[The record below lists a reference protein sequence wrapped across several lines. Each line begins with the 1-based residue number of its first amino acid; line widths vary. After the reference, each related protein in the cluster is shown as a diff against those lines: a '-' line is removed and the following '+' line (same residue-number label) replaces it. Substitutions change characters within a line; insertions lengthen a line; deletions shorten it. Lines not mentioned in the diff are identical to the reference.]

1 MENAVIM
8 AAGMS
13 SRFAPISY
21 ERPKGTLKVRGEVLV
36 ERQLRQLQE
45 AGITDVTIVVGYK
58 KEYFFQLAER
68 CGARLVVNRE
78 YASRN
83 NNGSLWLVR
92 EQLGNTYVCSSDD
105 YFTVNPFE
113 SHVYKAYYSAQV
125 TFGPTEEWCLTTG
138 AGGRITGAT
147 VGGADAWTMLGHVY
161 FDRAFSTRFRQVLE
175 RVYHL
180 PQTAPKLWEAI
191 YLDHVKELDMVIR
204 KYPDGVINE
213 FDSLDELRAFDPHFL
228 ENLDS
233 EVFDNIST
241 ALGCSPEDITA
252 LYPLK
257 QGITNLSCH
266 FAVGGQEYVYRHPGA
281 GTDKMVDR
289 QAEFE
294 ALHLASGLGVDSTFV
309 TGDPVKGWKISRF
322 VPEARN
328 LDATNPQE
336 LEAAMRMCRQVHQS
350 GRRLSRH
357 FDFVAEG
364 LRYESLLQG
373 HGPIDVPGYS
383 ELRAKVLR
391 LKELVDAD
399 GLPLVPSHNDFFP
412 LNFLVDPSGR
422 LDLIDWEYAGMSDEA
437 SDYGT
442 MVVCAELSEE
452 LAEPALQEAY
462 LGRPATPVEE
472 RHYRATSSSP
482 AGAGT
487 CGPCSRSARA
497 TTSASGCWSTTGTPP
512 AAWTSCWPAT
522 SRSRA
527 RPVTRPGRS
536 PWHEVRHPVRRHL
549 GPGHRH
555 PGLAVAL
562 APFLGAAEAPLAS
575 ALVHDLASA
584 LILLVYMGV
593 RGRLSHSLAALRTR
607 SGKVVALGALLG
619 GPVGMS
625 GYLVAINNIGPAY
638 TAIISTF
645 YPAVGTFLAFVVLK
659 ERLRPHQVVALL
671 VALGAIITIGWS
683 SSAESTHGN
692 AWLGIAGAL
701 ACVVGWGSEA
711 VVLTWGMRDEAVDNE
726 TALHIRQTTSALPT
740 WRWWPPDRDPGLQ
753 QAGGPEPGHRRHSA
767 GRPGRLHLLPVL
779 LQGPGHDRGLPGHGP
794 EHLLLRLGGGL
805 RLPATGQRASLLQV
819 VGCVVLLVG
828 TVLAATPN
836 WRDLG
841 LGSQLRQA

>member
-1 MENAVIM
+1 MTLPHLNVRFSLTNDLSQGQFDVLHALHRTQAALTQRQLAQSTGMSLGAVNTTVRALEATGLVRDRQLTPAGRAALEPYRVENAVIM

-21 ERPKGTLKVRGEVLV
+21 ERPKGTLKVRGEVLM

-45 AGITDVTIVVGYK
+45 AGITDITIVVGYK

-68 CGARLVVNRE
+68 YGARLVVNRE

-83 NNGSLWLVR
+83 NNSSLWLVR
-92 EQLGNTYVCSSDD
+92 ELLGNTYVCSSDD

-113 SHVYKAYYSAQV
+113 SHVYKAYYSAQYAS
-125 TFGPTEEWCLTTG
+125 GPTEEWCLATG

-241 ALGCSPEDITA
+241 ALGCSPEEITD

-266 FAVGGQEYVYRHPGA
+266 FAVGDQEYVYRHPGA
-281 GTDKMVDR
+281 GTEKMVDR

-309 TGDPVKGWKISRF
+309 TGDPAKGWKISRF

-336 LEAAMRMCRQVHQS
+336 LEGAMRMCRQVHQS

-373 HGPIDVPGYS
+373 HGPIDVPGYG

-412 LNFLVDPSGR
+412 LNFLVDPAGR

-452 LAEPALQEAY
+452 LAARALQAY
-462 LGRPATPVEE
+462 LGRPATPAEE
-472 RHYRATSSSP
+472 RHYRAYVVF
-482 AGAGT
+482 AGW
-487 CGPCSRSARA
+487 
-497 TTSASGCWSTTGTPP
+497 CWYVWSLLKEREGDDVGE
-512 AAWTSCWPAT
+512 W
-522 SRSRA
+522 
-527 RPVTRPGRS
+527 
-536 PWHEVRHPVRRHL
+536 
-549 GPGHRH
+549 
-555 PGLAVAL
+555 
-562 APFLGAAEAPLAS
+562 
-575 ALVHDLASA
+575 
-584 LILLVYMGV
+584 LLVYYRHATGGLDELLA
-593 RGRLSHSLAALRTR
+593 RYEQEQDPAGDAPREESLA
-607 SGKVVALGALLG
+607 
-619 GPVGMS
+619 
-625 GYLVAINNIGPAY
+625 
-638 TAIISTF
+638 
-645 YPAVGTFLAFVVLK
+645 
-659 ERLRPHQVVALL
+659 
-671 VALGAIITIGWS
+671 
-683 SSAESTHGN
+683 
-692 AWLGIAGAL
+692 
-701 ACVVGWGSEA
+701 
-711 VVLTWGMRDEAVDNE
+711 
-726 TALHIRQTTSALPT
+726 
-740 WRWWPPDRDPGLQ
+740 
-753 QAGGPEPGHRRHSA
+753 
-767 GRPGRLHLLPVL
+767 
-779 LQGPGHDRGLPGHGP
+779 
-794 EHLLLRLGGGL
+794 
-805 RLPATGQRASLLQV
+805 
-819 VGCVVLLVG
+819 
-828 TVLAATPN
+828 
-836 WRDLG
+836 
-841 LGSQLRQA
+841 